1 MHCLGYMSRVCV
13 SASYLSPIRYRPGEL
28 RENNNLS
35 TGLKRHGEQSTLG
48 VPAVPW
54 RSDDEMLTG
63 LDIEIG
69 ITDVAGNINVR
80 TFWNPA

>member
-1 MHCLGYMSRVCV
+1 MIVWMMHCLGYMSRVCV

-48 VPAVPW
+48 VPAVP
-54 RSDDEMLTG
+54 
-63 LDIEIG
+63 
-69 ITDVAGNINVR
+69 
-80 TFWNPA
+80 